1 MRSRVFRSL
10 VIFFVLYFTLSPTV
24 AVACGPFTLEAVF
37 VFTVHPGYPL
47 ERFARGQLGVVQP
60 SFARSYLYVTYR
72 YLNGGS
78 FSPREQRMLTELWKD
93 RLAYGWT
100 LKEDEW
106 VNAWLTARKRVPGL
120 VQPAEIRVYR
130 NREEPNQ
137 YETYLNCQKDAFD
150 SAISTLNERA
160 AKYGIESPAVRDW
173 VTAQDQVFSNCGGGQ
188 QLPSPTIGSEDPLL
202 RADREYQI
210 AAASFYATKF
220 DEAARRFDAIAVDE
234 SSVWRAFAP
243 YLAARS
249 LVRKASLSAPE
260 NKSEPLAQAETRLNK
275 ILSDQKFASAHAA
288 SGRLLD
294 LVRLRLHPS
303 ERLLELAKKLRA
315 ERDIPSLK
323 QDLWDYT
330 TLLDGF
336 LETSQEEKK
345 NFETKVRSD
354 DLTDWIYTIQSSSPK
369 ALDHSFAQNRATD
382 SPAWLIAC
390 LSKLEGTHAKAPQ
403 FISQALIVKPDSAAF
418 ASAQF
423 HAVRL
428 LIESG
433 KQDFARAVLDQLLKV
448 HAKKFDETSLNLLLS
463 QRMSLSTSVAD
474 LLNFAPRFPAAL
486 SWNDDGRE
494 IPSEPSEVPPEMK
507 RLTGKQFFDFDVVSA
522 FNRHLPLTLLKE
534 AVQSSALPAHLRRD
548 LAQAIWLRAVILD
561 DFKSADEIA
570 PILKLLIPQ
579 MEPALNEFLA
589 TEQPAAKKFLAIYT
603 WLKNPGLEPVV
614 DQGIGRET
622 ELHTRDLL
630 RDNWWCSAATS
641 SAPEITADED
651 DAPLSYT
658 AEGDKAPA
666 FLSSAE
672 TAAAEREFATLKALG
687 AGPNYISRQVIDWA
701 NRNPKDPRVPEA
713 LHLAVYTTRYGCTDQ
728 ATPRWS
734 KAAYDVLHRKY
745 PNSTWARKTKY
756 WFKD

>member
-1 MRSRVFRSL
+1 MRSRILRSL
-10 VIFFVLYFTLSPTV
+10 VILFVLYFTLSPPV
-24 AVACGPFTLEAVF
+24 AVACGPSTLEAVF

-47 ERFARGQLGVVQP
+47 ERFARGQIGVVQP
-60 SFARSYLYVTYR
+60 SFARSYLYVTYK
-72 YLNGGS
+72 YLNGGG

-100 LKEDEW
+100 LNEDEW
-106 VNAWLTARKRVPGL
+106 VDSWLTARKKVPGL
-120 VQPAEIRVYR
+120 AEPAEIRVYR

-150 SAISTLNERA
+150 SAISTLNKRSS
-160 AKYGIESPAVRDW
+160 KYGVESPALRDW

-188 QLPSPTIGSEDPLL
+188 QLPSPPTGSEDPLL

-220 DEAARRFDAIAVDE
+220 DEAARRFDAIATDE
-234 SSVWRAFAP
+234 NSAWRAVAP

-249 LVRKASLSAPE
+249 LVRKASLSAIE
-260 NKSEPLAQAETRLNK
+260 NKSESLTQAETRLNK
-275 ILSDQKFASAHAA
+275 ILADQKFASAHAA
-288 SGRLLD
+288 SARLFD

-303 ERLLELAKKLRA
+303 DRLLELAKKLRV

-330 TLLDGF
+330 MLLDGF

-345 NFETKVRSD
+345 NFEAKARND

-369 ALDHSFAQNRATD
+369 ELDHSFAQWRATH
-382 SPAWLIAC
+382 SLAWLVAC
-390 LSKLEGTHAKAPQ
+390 LSKLKGTHTQAPE
-403 FISQALIVKPDSAAF
+403 FISQALVVKPDSSAF

-423 HAVRL
+423 HVVRL
-428 LIESG
+428 MIESG
-433 KQDFARAVLDQLLKV
+433 KQDFARAILDQLLKV
-448 HAKKFDETSLNLLLS
+448 HPQKFDETSLNLLLS
-463 QRMSLSTSVAD
+463 QRMSLATSVAD
-474 LLNFAPRFPAAL
+474 LLNFVPRFPAAL

-494 IPSEPSEVPPEMK
+494 IPSEPSEIPPEMK
-507 RLTGKQFFDFDVVSA
+507 RLTGKQFFDFDAVSA

-534 AVQSSALPAHLRRD
+534 AVKSSALPVHLRRD
-548 LAQAIWLRAVILD
+548 LAQATWLRAVILD
-561 DFKSADEIA
+561 DFKSADEIVQ
-570 PILKLLIPQ
+570 ILKPLIPQ
-579 MEPALNEFLA
+579 MAPALNEFVT
-589 TEQPAAKKFLAIYT
+589 TEQPAAKKFLGIYT
-603 WLKNPGLEPVV
+603 WLKIPGLEPVV

-622 ELHTRDLL
+622 ELPTRDLL
-630 RDNWWCSAATS
+630 RDNWWCSAAIS
-641 SAPEITADED
+641 STPEITAEED
-651 DAPLSYT
+651 DAPTSYT

-666 FLSSAE
+666 FLSPAE
-672 TAAAEREFATLKALG
+672 TESAARENSALKALG

-713 LHLAVYTTRYGCTDQ
+713 LHLAVYTTRYGCTDK
-728 ATPRWS
+728 ATARWS

-745 PNSTWARKTKY
+745 PNSTWAKKTKY